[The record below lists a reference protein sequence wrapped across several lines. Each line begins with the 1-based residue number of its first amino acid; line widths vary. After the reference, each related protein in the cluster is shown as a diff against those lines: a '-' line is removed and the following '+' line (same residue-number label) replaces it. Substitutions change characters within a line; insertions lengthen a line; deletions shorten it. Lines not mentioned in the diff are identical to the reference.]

1 MINHEYYK
9 SQSIDPTKN
18 LIFVQKILEH
28 RVFDKQFD
36 KNENQFER
44 SPRFGNS
51 EK

>member
-1 MINHEYYK
+1 MINHESYQ
-9 SQSIDPTKN
+9 SQSLDPIKDW
-18 LIFVQKILEH
+18 IFGEKILEH
-28 RVFDKQFD
+28 DTFDKHFD

>member
-1 MINHEYYK
+1 MINHEYYQRR
-9 SQSIDPTKN
+9 SMDPIKN
-18 LIFVQKILEH
+18 VIFVQKILEH
-28 RVFDKQFD
+28 DTFDKHFD